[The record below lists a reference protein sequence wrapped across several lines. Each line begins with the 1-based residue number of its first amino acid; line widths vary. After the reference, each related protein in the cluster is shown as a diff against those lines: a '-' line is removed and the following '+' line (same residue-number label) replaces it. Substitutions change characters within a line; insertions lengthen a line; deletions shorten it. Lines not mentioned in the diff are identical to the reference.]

1 MSARSVIASHRRDV
15 EASIVK
21 LASQRAAIDAELRIL
36 TTALGALEVAGKRK
50 RTKKV
55 DNRKAAVQVM
65 LDRHRRVTVAQVAE
79 QLGIS
84 VTYASGIL
92 AKIGRR
98 VSRGVYAR
106 KK

>member
-1 MSARSVIASHRRDV
+1 MSRSSVIASHRRDV

-21 LASQRAAIDAELRIL
+21 LAAQRAAIDVELRML
-36 TTALGALEVAGKRK
+36 TTALGALEVAGKTK
-50 RTKKV
+50 VKKV
-55 DNRKAAVQVM
+55 DNRRAAVQVM
-65 LDRHRRVTVAQVAE
+65 LDRNRHVTVAQVSE
-79 QLGIS
+79 TLGIS